1 MTLQWAAFGITA
13 LFGLLRLPGAIRG
26 ENRGICAALIL
37 MSFAMALSIPFF
49 YLSLD
54 SLLGGVNVANLLLR
68 YSLFAVFLL
77 LGAKTGAAFCAQ
89 GAQRLIRG
97 PVGLAVLAGSSVL
110 VAVLFFL
117 SDLPESSTALEAYRD
132 QTTVLAYSDAGR
144 LYTAYIA
151 GCLVPS
157 LAAFSMDSQRR
168 GDIRLSAGLIA
179 LGMASVVV
187 HTLLSLTV
195 WGLERGL
202 WDILLNYAAVI
213 VVALG
218 LALLWNSQRIAKR
231 HPQPGL
237 LARAYG
243 SR

>member
-26 ENRGICAALIL
+26 ENRGICAALL
-37 MSFAMALSIPFF
+37 LLSLAMALSIPFF

-54 SLLGGVNVANLLLR
+54 SFLGGVNVANLVLR
-68 YSLFAVFLL
+68 YSLFAVLL
-77 LGAKTGAAFCAQ
+77 ILGLKTAAAFDSSYA
-89 GAQRLIRG
+89 RLLIAG
-97 PVGLAVLAGSSVL
+97 PVGRCVLAASVVL
-110 VAVLFFL
+110 VTVFFCL
-117 SDLPESSTALEAYRD
+117 SDLPESSTALKAYWH
-132 QTTVLAYSDAGR
+132 QETVHAYGDSAGFYPVYIGSCLAPA
-144 LYTAYIA
+144 LFA
-151 GCLVPS
+151 C
-157 LAAFSMDSQRR
+157 AADSRR
-168 GDIRLSAGLIA
+168 SNDIRTSAGLMA
-179 LGMASVVV
+179 LGLSALVIHSV
-187 HTLLSLTV
+187 LSLGV
-195 WGLERGL
+195 LRLDLGI
-202 WDILLNYAAVI
+202 WDRLLPYGAVI

>member
-37 MSFAMALSIPFF
+37 LSCAMALSIPFF
-49 YLSLD
+49 YLSVD
-54 SLLGGVNVANLLLR
+54 SLLGSVNVANLLLR
-68 YSLFAVFLL
+68 YILFTVLL
-77 LGAKTGAAFCAQ
+77 ILGLKAAAAFESPRA
-89 GAQRLIRG
+89 RWLIGG
-97 PVGLAVLAGSSVL
+97 PVGLCVLAAAVVL

-117 SDLPESSTALEAYRD
+117 SDLPESSTALEAYRG

-157 LAAFSMDSQRR
+157 LTAFSMDSQRR

-187 HTLLSLTV
+187 HTLLSLTA

-202 WDILLNYAAVI
+202 WDIVLNYAAVI